1 MSDISKADWKLFR
14 ERLPEWQETYMERM
28 IQKYIKLL
36 QGEENASDKFWKL
49 EKRIQKDKKK
59 PGVILEL
66 DKSETP
72 WNLVALLKDKV
83 ITPADLEGFSD
94 DMKEIVLRLYNH

>member
-14 ERLPEWQETYMERM
+14 ERLPEWQEAYMERL

-49 EKRIQKDKKK
+49 EKRIQRDKRK
-59 PGVILEL
+59 PGVMLTLE
-66 DKSETP
+66 KSETP

-83 ITPADLEGFSD
+83 ITPSDLEGFSD